1 MARRIALIA
10 LIALQPRRQLRVQ
23 VFVDLIEQQNL
34 TTSQSGDRR
43 PDEREPGQQI
53 SDRASDGPL
62 TQQRIKIRSIASA
75 PHVTTGRNSC
85 KGRPTLL

>member
-53 SDRASDGPL
+53 SDRASDGAAP
-62 TQQRIKIRSIASA
+62 RRSSMTLCA
-75 PHVTTGRNSC
+75 PSDAAVTAW
-85 KGRPTLL
+85 